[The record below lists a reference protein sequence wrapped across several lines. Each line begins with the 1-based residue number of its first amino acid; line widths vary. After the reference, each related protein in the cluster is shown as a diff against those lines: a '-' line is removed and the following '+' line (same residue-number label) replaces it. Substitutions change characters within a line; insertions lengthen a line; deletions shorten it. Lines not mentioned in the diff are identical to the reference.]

1 MSDRPTTESPQP
13 GGPVTVRWT
22 ALVYGGVSLA
32 GALIFLAVTTLT
44 GSYPAVARF
53 GGAAWVF
60 ILLMIVLMPVVIP
73 RARGRRRS

>member
-1 MSDRPTTESPQP
+1 MSDRPTTENQQP
-13 GGPVTVRWT
+13 AGPVTARWA
-22 ALVYGGVSLA
+22 ALVYGGVSLV
-32 GALIFLAVTTLT
+32 GAVIFLAVTTLT

-73 RARGRRRS
+73 RARRRRGS